1 MDKQNK
7 HVHTNKD
14 KSREHEP
21 LDNNDLIGATW
32 TTMRIERKVYL
43 A

>member
-1 MDKQNK
+1 MDIQNK

-21 LDNNDLIGATW
+21 LDNNDLIGATKP
-32 TTMRIERKVYL
+32 TLRIERKVHL
-43 A
+43 T